1 MPPSKKG
8 QPRFTTD
15 EWRAAVRAELK
26 ERGWSQTELAKELG
40 TSKENVSRM
49 LTGAHA
55 SSPWVDA
62 TTAALGVVP
71 PQYLDARDYEVI
83 ENMREL
89 RKVWASEHDRI
100 AALVSQA
107 LSRQRAKERK

>member
-1 MPPSKKG
+1 MKG
-8 QPRFTTD
+8 
-15 EWRAAVRAELK
+15 ELK
-26 ERGWSQTELAKELG
+26 NRGWTQTILAHELG

-49 LTGAHA
+49 LSGAHK

-62 TTAALGVVP
+62 VTEILGVVP